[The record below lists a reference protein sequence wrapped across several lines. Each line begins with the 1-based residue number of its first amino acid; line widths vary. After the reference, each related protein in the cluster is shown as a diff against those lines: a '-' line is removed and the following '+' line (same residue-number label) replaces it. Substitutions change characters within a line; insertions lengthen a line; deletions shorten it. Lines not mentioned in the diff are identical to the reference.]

1 MTLAL
6 VVVFWFI
13 VTAGILASFVGP
25 LAGIAGASVIFVLA
39 LAAKNK

>member
-1 MTLAL
+1 MILAL
-6 VVVFWFI
+6 VVIFWFA

-25 LAGIAGASVIFVLA
+25 VAGLAGASVIFVLA